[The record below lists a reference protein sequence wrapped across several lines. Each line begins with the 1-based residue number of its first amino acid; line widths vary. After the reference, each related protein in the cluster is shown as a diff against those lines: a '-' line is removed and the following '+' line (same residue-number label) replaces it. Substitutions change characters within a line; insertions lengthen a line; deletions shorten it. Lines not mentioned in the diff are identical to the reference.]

1 MKRLGNLFL
10 QGLIAILPIA
20 ATVAIFYWL
29 GSYAESILGGLLKQ
43 WLPDNWYWPGMGLAA
58 GVIAT
63 CFIGLL
69 VNAYLFQQFNRITEN
84 TLSRIPLVKTI
95 YNGLRDIT
103 AFLAASRHK
112 SEMKTTVLVRLNDD
126 MRVVGF
132 ITSDKMPYNAD
143 EKSVAV
149 YLPMSYQIGGYTIY
163 IPKDR
168 LEPLNMPIEDA
179 MRMVITAG
187 MSTRGEKHR

>member
-1 MKRLGNLFL
+1 MKKFGNLFL

-20 ATVAIFYWL
+20 ATVSILYWL
-29 GSYAESILGGLLKQ
+29 GAYAESLLGGLLKRG
-43 WLPDNWYWPGMGLAA
+43 LPDDWYWPGMGLLA
-58 GVIAT
+58 GVVAT

-69 VNAYLFQQFNRITEN
+69 VNAYLFQQVNKIAEN

-95 YNGLRDIT
+95 YNGVRDIT
-103 AFLAASRHK
+103 AFLSASRHK
-112 SEMKTTVLVRLNDD
+112 SDMKTSVLVRLNED

-132 ITSDKMPYNAD
+132 VTSDNVPYDAT
-143 EKSVAV
+143 EESVAV
-149 YLPMSYQIGGYTIY
+149 YLPMSYQIGGYTIF

-179 MRMVITAG
+179 MRMVITACMG
-187 MSTRGEKHR
+187 KRGE